1 MFAEIILSQRFPK
14 NMGIFDYKVPDYL
27 ANQIKL
33 GQLVNIP
40 FRKGELEGIVIKI
53 KKQAIVGKQIKEI
66 TKIFDQQPM
75 LTETQIKLAEW
86 ISQYYFVSLGTV
98 IKTIL
103 PAVPKRKSGKLKS
116 FSQSPIPE
124 PKLPMEISNLIYGVN
139 ASKKQKFLFWPKN
152 LKEKNAF
159 FYWLLK
165 RTKQNI
171 LIIVPEFSDMDFYLR
186 LLPASAKATAGTPEK
201 LQKETAV
208 FTSQLNKNQFYQ
220 NWQKVVNNQA
230 KIVIGTKLALF
241 APFQKLNLIIF
252 DQEEDQNHKQSDQNP
267 RFDSRNVALKLA
279 ELHDS
284 KIVLASHAPSV
295 ESYQQIKNR
304 QYQLLQSELDNKL
317 LISLVDMREEIKKR
331 NYSIFSDQLIDATK
345 EKIEKNEKI
354 FLFINHRGYGS
365 SVICRDCGEVA
376 KCKNC
381 DLPLIYHTTSDAPQ
395 STSFLYCHHCHI
407 KSEMPPFCPKCH
419 GANLKLLG
427 LGTQKVESEIKKLYP
442 KAKVIRIDKDIG
454 HAIDFQKT
462 DIIIGTEYALKY
474 LDFEKI
480 KLIGVV
486 SADTFLYLPD
496 FQSTIRTFQL
506 LTKFPYLSPA
516 SEIIIQTYTPENL
529 AIKNIVLQKYEKI
542 YQKELESR
550 QIFHYP
556 PFYQIIKLIYQN
568 KYKRKCLSQTNWLYH
583 ELSSWTKKQGLNWEI
598 SILTP
603 FVPITFQKWQM
614 YIIAKYPANIS
625 EKIIKEMI
633 KLVPD
638 GWLIDREPTSL
649 L

>member
-14 NMGIFDYKVPDYL
+14 NMGIFDYKVPDVL
-27 ANQIKL
+27 ANQIKI
-33 GQLVNIP
+33 GQLVSIP
-40 FRKGELEGIVIKI
+40 FRKGELEGVVIKI
-53 KKQAIVGKQIKEI
+53 KKEPIADKKIKEI
-66 TKIFDQQPM
+66 ARIIDQQPII
-75 LTETQIKLAEW
+75 TETQIKLAEW
-86 ISQYYFVSLGTV
+86 ISHYYFVSLGTV

-103 PAVPKRKSGKLKS
+103 PALPKRKSEKIKT

-124 PKLPMEISNLIYGVN
+124 PKLPMEISNLIYE
-139 ASKKQKFLFWPKN
+139 ASSSKKQKFFFWPKT
-152 LKEKNAF
+152 LEEKKVF

-186 LLPASAKATAGTPEK
+186 LLSEK
-201 LQKETAV
+201 LQKQIAV

-220 NWQKVVNNQA
+220 NWQKVLNNQA
-230 KIVIGTKLALF
+230 RIIIGTKLALF

-252 DQEEDQNHKQSDQNP
+252 DQEENQNHKQSDQNP
-267 RFDSRNVALKLA
+267 RFDSRTVALKLT
-279 ELHDS
+279 ELHGS

-295 ESYQQIKNR
+295 ESYQQIKNG
-304 QYQLLQSELDNKL
+304 QYQLLQSELYGKPST
-317 LISLVDMREEIKKR
+317 SLVDMREERKKR
-331 NYSIFSDQLIDATK
+331 NYSIFSDELIDAVK
-345 EKIEKNEKI
+345 ETLKKNEKI
-354 FLFINHRGYGS
+354 FLFINRRGFGS
-365 SVICRDCGEVA
+365 SVVCHECGEVA

-381 DLPLIYHTTSDAPQ
+381 DLPLIYHTTSDEQRA
-395 STSFLYCHHCHI
+395 TSFLYCHYCHL
-407 KSEMPPFCPKCH
+407 KSEMPPFCLKCH
-419 GANLKLLG
+419 GVNLKLSG
-427 LGTQKVESEIKKLYP
+427 LGTQKVESEVKKLYP

-454 HAIDFQKT
+454 HAINFQKT

-474 LDFEKI
+474 LDLEKI
-480 KLIGVV
+480 KLIGIV
-486 SADTFLYLPD
+486 SADTFLYLPN

-506 LTKFPYLSPA
+506 LVKFLYLLPA

-550 QIFHYP
+550 QSFHYP

-568 KYKRKCLSQTNWLYH
+568 KDKKTCLSQTNWLYH
-583 ELSSWTKKQGLNWEI
+583 ELSGWTKKQELNWEI

-603 FVPITFQKWQM
+603 FVPIVFQKWQM
-614 YIIAKYPANIS
+614 YLIIKYPANTP
-625 EKIIKEMI
+625 EKNLQELIKI
-633 KLVPD
+633 VPD
-638 GWLIDREPTSL
+638 GWLIDRDPISL

>member
-1 MFAEIILSQRFPK
+1 
-14 NMGIFDYKVPDYL
+14 MGIFDYKVPDVL
-27 ANQIKL
+27 ASQIKI
-33 GQLVNIP
+33 GQLVSIP
-40 FRKGELEGIVIKI
+40 FRKGELEGIVIRI

-66 TKIFDQQPM
+66 NKILHQNPI
-75 LTETQIKLAEW
+75 LTESQIKLAEW
-86 ISQYYFVSLGTV
+86 IAQYYFVSLGTV

-103 PAVPKRKSGKLKS
+103 PAVPKRKSEKVKL
-116 FSQSPIPE
+116 FSQSPLPE
-124 PKLPMEISNLIYGVN
+124 PKLPMEISNLIYK
-139 ASKKQKFLFWPKN
+139 ASSLKKQKFFFWPKT
-152 LKEKNAF
+152 LEEKRVF

-165 RTKQNI
+165 RIKQNV

-186 LLPASAKATAGTPEK
+186 LFPEK
-201 LQKETAV
+201 LQKKTAV

-241 APFQKLNLIIF
+241 APFQKLDLIIF

-267 RFDSRNVALKLA
+267 RFDSRAVALKLA
-279 ELHDS
+279 ELHGS

-295 ESYQQIKNR
+295 ESYQQIKNH
-304 QYQLLQSELDNKL
+304 QYQLLQSEFDNKL
-317 LISLVDMREEIKKR
+317 SINLVDMREEIKKR
-331 NYSIFSDQLIDATK
+331 NYSIFSDELIDAIK
-345 EKIEKNEKI
+345 EKIEKNRKI

-365 SVICRDCGEVA
+365 SIICRDCGEVT
-376 KCKNC
+376 KCQNC
-381 DLPLIYHTTSDAPQ
+381 QLPFIYHENAGQ
-395 STSFLYCHHCHI
+395 SSGFLYCHHCHI
-407 KSEMPPFCPKCH
+407 KSEMPPFCPKCN
-419 GANLKLLG
+419 GANLKLSG

-442 KAKVIRIDKDIG
+442 KAKIIRIDKDIG
-454 HAIDFQKT
+454 HVIDFPKT

-486 SADTFLYLPD
+486 SADTFLYLPN

-550 QIFHYP
+550 QSFHYP

-568 KYKRKCLSQTNWLYH
+568 KDKKTCLNQTNWLYH
-583 ELSSWTKKQGLNWEI
+583 ELSSWIKKQRVNWEI

-603 FVPITFQKWQM
+603 FVPITFKKWQM
-614 YIIAKYPANIS
+614 YIIVKYPANTP

-638 GWLIDREPTSL
+638 NWLIDREPTSL

>member
-1 MFAEIILSQRFPK
+1 MFCEVILSQRFPK
-14 NMGIFDYKVPDYL
+14 NMGIFDYKVPDVL
-27 ANQIKL
+27 ANQIKI
-33 GQLVNIP
+33 GQLVSIP
-40 FRKGELEGIVIKI
+40 FRKGNLEGVVIKI
-53 KKQAIVGKQIKEI
+53 KKEPIAGKKIKEI
-66 TKIFDQQPM
+66 AKILDQQPI

-86 ISQYYFVSLGTV
+86 IAQYYFVSLGTV

-103 PAVPKRKSGKLKS
+103 PAVPKRKSEKIKT
-116 FSQSPIPE
+116 FSQSPVSQ
-124 PKLPMEISNLIYGVN
+124 PKLPMEISNLIYKVSS
-139 ASKKQKFLFWPKN
+139 SKKQKFFFWPKT
-152 LKEKNAF
+152 LEEKKVF

-165 RTKQNI
+165 RVKQNI
-171 LIIVPEFSDMDFYLR
+171 LIVIPEISDLDFYLK
-186 LLPASAKATAGTPEK
+186 LLPSKK
-201 LQKETAV
+201 QKEVAV
-208 FTSQLNKNQFYQ
+208 FTSQLNKNQFYD
-220 NWQKVVNNQA
+220 NWQKVLNNQA
-230 KIVIGTKLALF
+230 KIIIGTKLALF

-252 DQEEDQNHKQSDQNP
+252 DQEEDQNHKQSEQNP
-267 RFDSRNVALKLA
+267 RFHSRDTALRLA
-279 ELHDS
+279 ELHQA
-284 KIVLASHAPSV
+284 KILMASHAPSV
-295 ESYQQIKNR
+295 ENYQQIKNS
-304 QYQLLQSELDNKL
+304 QCQLLQSELDSKST
-317 LISLVDMREEIKKR
+317 IDLVDMREERKKR
-331 NYSIFSDQLIDATK
+331 NYSIFSDRLIDVVKEKLKKK
-345 EKIEKNEKI
+345 EKIL
-354 FLFINHRGYGS
+354 LFINRRGYGS
-365 SVICRDCGEVA
+365 SVICRECGEVA

-381 DLPLIYHTTSDAPQ
+381 QLPMIYHEANPSQ
-395 STSFLYCHHCHI
+395 SATCDKRRATSFLYCHHCHL

-419 GANLKLLG
+419 GVNLKLSG

-474 LDFEKI
+474 LDFERI

-506 LTKFPYLSPA
+506 LAKFPFLSPA

-529 AIKNIVLQKYEKI
+529 AIQNMARQKYEKI

-550 QIFHYP
+550 QSFNYP

-568 KYKRKCLSQTNWLYH
+568 KEKKVCLSQTNWLYH
-583 ELSSWTKKQGLNWEI
+583 EISSWIKKQRVNWEI

-603 FVPITFQKWQM
+603 FVPIFFQKWQM
-614 YIIAKYPANIS
+614 YIIVKYPANTS

-633 KLVPD
+633 ILVPD
-638 GWLIDREPTSL
+638 NWLIDREPTSL